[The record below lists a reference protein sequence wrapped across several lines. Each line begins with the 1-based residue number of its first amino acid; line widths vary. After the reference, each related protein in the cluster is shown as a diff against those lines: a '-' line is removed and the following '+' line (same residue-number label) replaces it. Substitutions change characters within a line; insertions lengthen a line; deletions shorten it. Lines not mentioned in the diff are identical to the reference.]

1 MNKHIR
7 NSITY
12 VLMGTILSGM
22 IFYLFSLDSTAN
34 AEKSNISNNTK
45 NIGNLSL
52 ELTLPNG
59 TTFNLLDDMPADIIC
74 SEGSIWAALGLC

>member
-1 MNKHIR
+1 MNKHIH

-12 VLMGTILSGM
+12 ILMGTVLSRM
-22 IFYLFSLDSTAN
+22 IFYLFSFVSIAN

-52 ELTLPNG
+52 DITLPNG
-59 TTFNLLDDMPADIIC
+59 TKFNLLDDIPADVIC
-74 SEGSIWAALGLC
+74 SEGSIWAKLGL